1 MQIVKPNDLALA
13 ARAIEAGELVVVP
26 TQRWYMLCGDASDPD
41 ACARIF
47 TTKRRPPDKS
57 LLFVAQSPEAA
68 RQHFHVS
75 KEAELLAAAFWPG
88 DLALLLPWR
97 DPAEGERHQA
107 VGAPEALVT
116 VAPGILGELAQLTAV
131 PIAATSANVS
141 GTEGT
146 APSITLEEVLN
157 FVASTEADLPIVV
170 DGGVCPIA
178 NHLTIVRCAA
188 EETDIVREGIVHR
201 RAVAA
206 VLGQTTLDRAATG
219 KLRTPGL

>member
-1 MQIVKPNDLALA
+1 MQIVTPNDLALA
-13 ARAIEAGELVVVP
+13 AHAIEAGGLVVVP
-26 TQRWYMLCGDASDPD
+26 TQRWYMLCCDASNPD

-57 LLFVAQSPEAA
+57 LLFVAPSPEAV
-68 RQHFHVS
+68 RQRFRVS
-75 KEAELLAAAFWPG
+75 KDAELLAAAFWPG

-97 DPAEGERHQA
+97 DQAEGERHQA

-116 VAPGILGELAQLTAV
+116 VAPGILGELATLTAA

-178 NHLTIVRCAA
+178 NHLTIVRCTAGDT
-188 EETDIVREGIVHR
+188 EVVREGVVHP

-206 VLGQTTLDRAATG
+206 VLGWAGRDQTATG
-219 KLRTPGL
+219 

>member
-1 MQIVKPNDLALA
+1 MRIVTHSDLALA
-13 ARAIEAGELVVVP
+13 ARAIEAGELVIVP
-26 TQRWYMLCGDASDPD
+26 TQRWYMLCCDASKPD

-57 LLFVAQSPEAA
+57 LLFVAQSLDAV
-68 RQHFHVS
+68 RQRFHVS

-97 DPAEGERHQA
+97 DPAEGERNQA
-107 VGAPEALVT
+107 VGTPEALVT
-116 VAPGILGELAQLTAV
+116 VAPGVLGELATLTAV

-146 APSITLEEVLN
+146 APSITLEEVLD
-157 FVASTEADLPIVV
+157 FVTGTEADLPIVV

-178 NHLTIVRCAA
+178 NHLTIVRCTSDGADV
-188 EETDIVREGIVHR
+188 TRDGVVHP
-201 RAVAA
+201 RAVAT
-206 VLGQTTLDRAATG
+206 VLSRALQWGDRQHGQR
-219 KLRTPGL
+219 

>member
-1 MQIVKPNDLALA
+1 MRIVTPNDLDLA

-26 TQRWYMLCGDASDPD
+26 TQRWYMLCCDASNPD

-57 LLFVAQSPEAA
+57 LLFVAQSSDAV
-68 RQHFHVS
+68 RQRFHVS

-97 DPAEGERHQA
+97 DSAEGERHQA

-116 VAPGILGELAQLTAV
+116 IAPGTLGELAALTAV

-146 APSITLEEVLN
+146 GPSITLEEVLD

-178 NHLTIVRCAA
+178 NHLTIVRCTADDT
-188 EETDIVREGIVHR
+188 EMVREGVVHP
-201 RAVAA
+201 RAVTV
-206 VLGQTTLDRAATG
+206 VLGRAALDQTATG
-219 KLRTPGL
+219 

>member
-1 MQIVKPNDLALA
+1 MRIVTHHDLALA
-13 ARAIEAGELVVVP
+13 ARAIEAGELVIVP
-26 TQRWYMLCGDASDPD
+26 TQRWYMLCCDASNPD

-57 LLFVAQSPEAA
+57 LLFVAPSPEAV
-68 RQHFHVS
+68 RRRFHVS
-75 KEAELLAAAFWPG
+75 TEAELLAAAFWPG

-107 VGAPEALVT
+107 VGTPEALVT
-116 VAPGILGELAQLTAV
+116 IAPGVLGELATLTAV

-146 APSITLEEVLN
+146 APSITLEEVLD
-157 FVASTEADLPIVV
+157 FVTSTEADLPIVV

-178 NHLTIVRCAA
+178 NHLTIVRCTSDGADV
-188 EETDIVREGIVHR
+188 TRDGVVHP
-201 RAVAA
+201 RAVAT
-206 VLGQTTLDRAATG
+206 VLSRALQWGDRQHGQR
-219 KLRTPGL
+219 

>member
-1 MQIVKPNDLALA
+1 MQIVTPNDLALA
-13 ARAIEAGELVVVP
+13 AHAIEAGELVVVP
-26 TQRWYMLCGDASDPD
+26 TQRWYMLCCDASNPD

-57 LLFVAQSPEAA
+57 LLFVAPSPEAV
-68 RQHFHVS
+68 RQRFHVS
-75 KEAELLAAAFWPG
+75 KDAELLAAAFWPG

-116 VAPGILGELAQLTAV
+116 VAPGILGELATLTAA

-178 NHLTIVRCAA
+178 NHLTIVRCTADGTEIA
-188 EETDIVREGIVHR
+188 REGVVHA

-206 VLGQTTLDRAATG
+206 VLGGDAMEKHRSVAGADR
-219 KLRTPGL
+219 